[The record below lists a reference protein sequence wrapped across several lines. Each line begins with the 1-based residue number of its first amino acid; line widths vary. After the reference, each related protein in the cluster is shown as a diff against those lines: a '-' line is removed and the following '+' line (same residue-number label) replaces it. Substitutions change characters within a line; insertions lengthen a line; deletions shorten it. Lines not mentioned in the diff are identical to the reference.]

1 MSQND
6 AHEPWYQVVA
16 MGHEEARSHVFKV
29 FQHKYED
36 HEELKKV
43 IKEIVND
50 KVEMGSI
57 RGYWTFQH
65 NEFKLKVEERLNYMH
80 KKIR

>member
-1 MSQND
+1 
-6 AHEPWYQVVA
+6 
-16 MGHEEARSHVFKV
+16 MGHEEARGHVFKV

-43 IKEIVND
+43 IKMTKLD
-50 KVEMGSI
+50 GKYSW
-57 RGYWTFQH
+57 YWTFQH

>member
-1 MSQND
+1 MHTNLGIKLSQWD
-6 AHEPWYQVVA
+6 TKKQR
-16 MGHEEARSHVFKV
+16 GHVFKI

-50 KVEMGSI
+50 KVDMGSI

-65 NEFKLKVEERLNYMH
+65 NEFKLRVQERLDYINR
-80 KKIR
+80 KIK